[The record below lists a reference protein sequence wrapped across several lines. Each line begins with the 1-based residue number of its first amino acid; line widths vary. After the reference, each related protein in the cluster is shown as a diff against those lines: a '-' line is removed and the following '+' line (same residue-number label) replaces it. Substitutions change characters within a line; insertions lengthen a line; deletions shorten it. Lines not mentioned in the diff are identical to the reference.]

1 MAGDGSIQGEELN
14 RKGRV
19 EQDCIQH
26 GFDFISDMARTGFL
40 KVVSLAD
47 NLSFAKIFV
56 TASSPHFFQISL
68 LKIHVCF
75 QDLGRCSASC
85 S

>member
-26 GFDFISDMARTGFL
+26 GFNFISDMARTGFL

-47 NLSFAKIFV
+47 NLSFSKIFV
-56 TASSPHFFQISL
+56 TASSPH